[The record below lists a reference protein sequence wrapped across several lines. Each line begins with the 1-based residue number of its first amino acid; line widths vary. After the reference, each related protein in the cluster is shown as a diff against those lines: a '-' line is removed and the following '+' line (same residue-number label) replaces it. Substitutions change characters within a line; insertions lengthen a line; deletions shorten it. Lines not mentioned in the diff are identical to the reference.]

1 MSGLVVD
8 PLLQEY
14 VVAPDAVNVADAPEQ
29 IASEFTVIVG
39 VGLIVTE
46 ATPAPEQPAALLPVT
61 VYEVLAVGETTIGF
75 VVDPLLQEY
84 VAAPLAVNVADPPE
98 QIASEFTVMVGVR
111 FTLTVPI
118 AVPEHPAALLPVT
131 V

>member
-14 VVAPDAVNVADAPEQ
+14 VVAPDAVSVADPPEQ

-46 ATPAPEQPAALLPVT
+46 AT
-61 VYEVLAVGETTIGF
+61 
-75 VVDPLLQEY
+75 
-84 VAAPLAVNVADPPE
+84 
-98 QIASEFTVMVGVR
+98 
-111 FTLTVPI
+111 
-118 AVPEHPAALLPVT
+118 AVPEHPAVLLPVT